1 MLFFT
6 VTRFPASVHII
17 DVDASAEKQF
27 RRRVYAKLKGW
38 LSFIIHQWPLW
49 ASSYF
54 YSATTITG
62 ATSVDKVD
70 WSLKENNKFLESWL
84 WANQQ
89 LVKKNSK
96 LLEALRI

>member
-1 MLFFT
+1 MLMQVQKKKSEEEGFT
-6 VTRFPASVHII
+6 QR
-17 DVDASAEKQF
+17 
-27 RRRVYAKLKGW
+27 GW
-38 LSFIIHQWPLW
+38 LSCIIIIHQWPLW
-49 ASSYF
+49 APSYF

-70 WSLKENNKFLESWL
+70 WSLKENKKFLESWL

-96 LLEALRI
+96 LLEALKI

>member
-1 MLFFT
+1 MLMQVQKKKSEEEGFT
-6 VTRFPASVHII
+6 KR
-17 DVDASAEKQF
+17 
-27 RRRVYAKLKGW
+27 GW
-38 LSFIIHQWPLW
+38 LSCIIIIHQWPLW

-89 LVKKNSK
+89 LVKKTVSYSK
-96 LLEALRI
+96 HLRLNIDNKRF

>member
-17 DVDASAEKQF
+17 DVNASAEKKSEEEGFKQ
-27 RRRVYAKLKGW
+27 RGS
-38 LSFIIHQWPLW
+38 LSCIIHQWPLW

-54 YSATTITG
+54 YSATTVTG

-70 WSLKENNKFLESWL
+70 WSLKENNKFQESWS

-89 LVKKNSK
+89 LVKTT
-96 LLEALRI
+96 

>member
-1 MLFFT
+1 MLMQVQKKKSEKEGFT
-6 VTRFPASVHII
+6 QR
-17 DVDASAEKQF
+17 
-27 RRRVYAKLKGW
+27 GW
-38 LSFIIHQWPLW
+38 LSWIIIIHQLPLW

-89 LVKKNSK
+89 LVKKKKSK
-96 LLEALRI
+96 LLEALKI